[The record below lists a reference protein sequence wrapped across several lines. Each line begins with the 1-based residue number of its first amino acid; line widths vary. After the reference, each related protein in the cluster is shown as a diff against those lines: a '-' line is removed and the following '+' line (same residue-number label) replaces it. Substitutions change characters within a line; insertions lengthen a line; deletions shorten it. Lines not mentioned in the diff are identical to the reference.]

1 MKMRMNWYFEYLPY
15 LQIHM
20 MNIRQTTNA
29 PNYILV
35 KKEIAINLLG
45 DLVFVSF
52 IMTIQTPYIK
62 KTVFVWN
69 SIFLK
74 SNLRVTKWS

>member
-1 MKMRMNWYFEYLPY
+1 MNWYFEYLPY

-20 MNIRQTTNA
+20 MNIEQTTNA
-29 PNYILV
+29 PNYTLV
-35 KKEIAINLLG
+35 KKKKIAIKLLG

-62 KTVFVWN
+62 KQCLCETVF
-69 SIFLK
+69 F
-74 SNLRVTKWS
+74 

>member
-1 MKMRMNWYFEYLPY
+1 MNWYFEYLPY

-20 MNIRQTTNA
+20 MNIEQTTNA
-29 PNYILV
+29 PKLYFD
-35 KKEIAINLLG
+35 KKKKIAIKLLG

-62 KTVFVWN
+62 KN
-69 SIFLK
+69 SVCVKQYFLK
-74 SNLRVTKWS
+74 K

>member
-1 MKMRMNWYFEYLPY
+1 MNWYFEYLPY

-20 MNIRQTTNA
+20 MNIEQTTNA
-29 PNYILV
+29 PKLYFD
-35 KKEIAINLLG
+35 KKKKIAIKLLG

-62 KTVFVWN
+62 KN
-69 SIFLK
+69 SVCVKQYFLK
-74 SNLRVTKWS
+74 SNNS

>member
-20 MNIRQTTNA
+20 MNIEQTTNA

-35 KKEIAINLLG
+35 KKKKIAIKLLG

-62 KTVFVWN
+62 KKQCLCETVF
-69 SIFLK
+69 F
-74 SNLRVTKWS
+74 

>member
-1 MKMRMNWYFEYLPY
+1 MNWYFEYVPY

-20 MNIRQTTNA
+20 MNIEQTTNA
-29 PNYILV
+29 PKLYFD
-35 KKEIAINLLG
+35 KKKKKIAIKLLG

-62 KTVFVWN
+62 KN
-69 SIFLK
+69 SVCVKQYFFK
-74 SNLRVTKWS
+74 K

>member
-1 MKMRMNWYFEYLPY
+1 
-15 LQIHM
+15 M

-52 IMTIQTPYIK
+52 IMTIQTPYIYKK
-62 KTVFVWN
+62 KTVFV
-69 SIFLK
+69 
-74 SNLRVTKWS
+74 

>member
-20 MNIRQTTNA
+20 MNIEQTTNA

>member
-1 MKMRMNWYFEYLPY
+1 MNWYFEYLPY

-20 MNIRQTTNA
+20 MNIEQTTNA
-29 PNYILV
+29 PKLYFD
-35 KKEIAINLLG
+35 KKKKIAIKLLG

-62 KTVFVWN
+62 KN
-69 SIFLK
+69 SVCVKQYFLK

>member
-1 MKMRMNWYFEYLPY
+1 MNWYFEYLPY

-20 MNIRQTTNA
+20 MNIEQTTNA

-35 KKEIAINLLG
+35 KKKIAINLLG

-62 KTVFVWN
+62 N
-69 SIFLK
+69 SVCVKQYFFK
-74 SNLRVTKWS
+74 SNNS

>member
-15 LQIHM
+15 LQIHT
-20 MNIRQTTNA
+20 MNIEQTTNA

-35 KKEIAINLLG
+35 KKKKIAINLLG

-69 SIFLK
+69 SIF
-74 SNLRVTKWS
+74 

>member
-1 MKMRMNWYFEYLPY
+1 MKMRMNWYFEYVPY

-20 MNIRQTTNA
+20 MNIEQTTNA
-29 PNYILV
+29 PKLNFD
-35 KKEIAINLLG
+35 KKKKIAIKLLG

-69 SIFLK
+69 SIF
-74 SNLRVTKWS
+74 

>member
-1 MKMRMNWYFEYLPY
+1 MNWYFEYLPY

-20 MNIRQTTNA
+20 MNIEQTTNA
-29 PNYILV
+29 PKLYFD
-35 KKEIAINLLG
+35 KKKKIAIKLLG

-62 KTVFVWN
+62 KKPVFVWN

>member
-1 MKMRMNWYFEYLPY
+1 MNWYFEYLPY

-20 MNIRQTTNA
+20 MNIEQTTNA
-29 PNYILV
+29 PKLYFD
-35 KKEIAINLLG
+35 KKKKIAIKLLG

>member
-1 MKMRMNWYFEYLPY
+1 MNWYFECLPY

-20 MNIRQTTNA
+20 MNIEQTTNA
-29 PNYILV
+29 PNYTLV
-35 KKEIAINLLG
+35 KKKKTAIKLLG

-62 KTVFVWN
+62 KQCLCETVF
-69 SIFLK
+69 F
-74 SNLRVTKWS
+74 

>member
-1 MKMRMNWYFEYLPY
+1 MNWYFEYLPY

-20 MNIRQTTNA
+20 MNIEQTTNA
-29 PNYILV
+29 PKLYFD
-35 KKEIAINLLG
+35 KKKKKIAIKLLG

-62 KTVFVWN
+62 N
-69 SIFLK
+69 SVCVKQYFLK
-74 SNLRVTKWS
+74 SNNS

>member
-1 MKMRMNWYFEYLPY
+1 MKMRMNWYFEYIPY
-15 LQIHM
+15 LQIHV
-20 MNIRQTTNA
+20 MNIEQTTNA

-35 KKEIAINLLG
+35 KKKKIAIKLLG

-62 KTVFVWN
+62 KKTVFVWN
-69 SIFLK
+69 SIF
-74 SNLRVTKWS
+74 

>member
-74 SNLRVTKWS
+74 SDLRVTKWS

>member
-1 MKMRMNWYFEYLPY
+1 
-15 LQIHM
+15 M
-20 MNIRQTTNA
+20 MNIEQTTNA

-35 KKEIAINLLG
+35 KKKKIAIRLLG

-62 KTVFVWN
+62 KTVFV
-69 SIFLK
+69 
-74 SNLRVTKWS
+74 

>member
-1 MKMRMNWYFEYLPY
+1 MNWYFEYLPY

-20 MNIRQTTNA
+20 MNIEQTTNA
-29 PNYILV
+29 PKLYFD
-35 KKEIAINLLG
+35 KKKKIAIKLLG

-69 SIFLK
+69 SIF
-74 SNLRVTKWS
+74 

>member
-20 MNIRQTTNA
+20 MNIEQTTNA

-35 KKEIAINLLG
+35 YKK
-45 DLVFVSF
+45 
-52 IMTIQTPYIK
+52 
-62 KTVFVWN
+62 
-69 SIFLK
+69 
-74 SNLRVTKWS
+74 R

>member
-52 IMTIQTPYIK
+52 IMTIQTPYIYKK

-69 SIFLK
+69 SIF
-74 SNLRVTKWS
+74 